1 MTIVNVTGSSV
12 YMSHDSGT
20 VRGLPQHQEPV
31 RTMPA
36 ASARLLCRQ
45 SRCAWH
51 AWRARAVRGTYART
65 CVQLASKR
73 AHTQGHTA
81 QSRTLLH
88 RWLHLLHRWLHLL
101 HRWLHLLHR
110 WLHLWLHLLNPPLQR
125 NTAIG
130 IMPPGRV
137 LRLTQRHV
145 PAAAV
150 AKGLHKGATVLIQ
163 EQTVCRGRKPG

>member
-1 MTIVNVTGSSV
+1 MTIVNVTGSTV

-20 VRGLPQHQEPV
+20 VRGHPQHQEPV

-51 AWRARAVRGTYART
+51 AWRARAVRGTYACT

-81 QSRTLLH
+81 QSRT
-88 RWLHLLHRWLHLL
+88 LL

-150 AKGLHKGATVLIQ
+150 ATGLHKGATVLIQ